1 LPSLHDIRI
10 QMRRV
15 QTRWARLLAAPDRRR
30 RYRWA
35 QHWSADHG
43 SVSGS
48 ASAPGELA
56 ARGFSLCRLDDGAKD
71 RLLVDWHALKAA
83 RPTAGAG
90 QPAQRSTGKAF
101 FEEVL
106 SEADLRAFPAFL
118 ATALDEGVLASVLQT
133 MGMVPHLESVDVLAS
148 THTAATLTASQL
160 WHYDV
165 NDERIVKLFIYLED
179 CGPRNG
185 PFTFIPADRSQQIAG
200 AVGHYVDDELIS
212 THVPRTQWQVVE
224 GAAGTAF
231 LIDTGRC
238 YHFGS
243 RCEATRYAYIATYS
257 SGLKFMKRSRLWHD
271 ILGPR
276 LGDLSPL
283 QRKVCATDR

>member
-1 LPSLHDIRI
+1 MPSLHDIRT
-10 QMRRV
+10 QMRQV
-15 QTRWARLLAAPDRRR
+15 QIRWARLLAAPDRRR
-30 RYRWA
+30 RHRWA
-35 QHWSADHG
+35 QRWSADHG
-43 SVSGS
+43 SVIGS
-48 ASAPGELA
+48 ASAPDELA
-56 ARGFSLCRLDDGAKD
+56 AQGFTHCRLDESTKN
-71 RLLVDWHALKAA
+71 RLLTDWHALKAA
-83 RPTAGAG
+83 RSIAGAG
-90 QPAQRSTGKAF
+90 DPARRSTGKAF

-106 SEADLRAFPAFL
+106 SEADLRSFPAFL
-118 ATALDEGVLASVLQT
+118 ATALDEGVLASVMQA

-148 THTAATLTASQL
+148 THTATTLTASQL

-165 NDERIVKLFIYLED
+165 NDERIVKLFVYLED

-185 PFTFIPADRSQQIAG
+185 PFTFIPADRSQQVAG

-212 THVPRTQWQVVE
+212 AHVPRTQWHVVE

-276 LGDLSPL
+276 RGELTSL
-283 QRKVCATDR
+283 QCRACATDR